1 MARSLYERD
10 FDRLTMRDISTDIS
24 SIAKSLA
31 RIQKNLDDLVETV
44 GYLVP
49 ETAKDE
55 ETTHNE

>member
-1 MARSLYERD
+1 MTRSIYEHD
-10 FDRLTMRDISTDIS
+10 FDRLTMRNISTDIN

-31 RIQKNLDDLVETV
+31 RIQKKLDDLVETV

-49 ETAKDE
+49 ETVKDE